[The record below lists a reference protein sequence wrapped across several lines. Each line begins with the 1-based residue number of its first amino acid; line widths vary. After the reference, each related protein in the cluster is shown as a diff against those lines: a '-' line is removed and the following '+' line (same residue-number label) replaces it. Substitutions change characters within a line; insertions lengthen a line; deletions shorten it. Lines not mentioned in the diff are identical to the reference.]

1 MFRYLQMP
9 VFHLCQSVFEWIYPA
24 KQDKQHLSVCVGWSD
39 QSDSLRLTHKA
50 RGVVVP
56 HSLGVPESFQ
66 QRVGLDDLILQSPL
80 STRKQVYLTLNWWY
94 PTPPVKSRHKL
105 TFILVLASFFL
116 SGETAIVAKY
126 WMTRLVLTV
135 FPAPDSPL
143 NKNKSMFLSFNH
155 FMILWF
161 DSWLIYKICLTYV
174 IRIDWFSRSED
185 VKEDEQWERNQI
197 TLVSID
203 F

>member
-1 MFRYLQMP
+1 MP
-9 VFHLCQSVFEWIYPA
+9 VFHLCQSVFEWIYPV
-24 KQDKQHLSVCVGWSD
+24 KQDEQRLSLCVGWSN

-66 QRVGLDDLILQSPL
+66 QRVGLDDLILQSSL
-80 STRKQVYLTLNWWY
+80 STRKQVKLHWKTITDYQ
-94 PTPPVKSRHKL
+94 PVKSRPKL
-105 TFILVLASFFL
+105 TFILELASFFL

-143 NKNKSMFLSFNH
+143 NKNKSTFLSFNH
-155 FMILWF
+155 FMLLKPV
-161 DSWLIYKICLTYV
+161 DLYTKSAKLT
-174 IRIDWFSRSED
+174 W
-185 VKEDEQWERNQI
+185 
-197 TLVSID
+197 
-203 F
+203 